1 MAKSRRGAMTRWN
14 ERGERQPLM
23 HAFHRNFSDR
33 PCQRR
38 TSTRLFESAIGLP
51 DQQAS
56 DHSLIRLPVL
66 QPRSVLFAQMRN
78 SVRLITQ
85 ISLSTV
91 DCANKLSA
99 RHASRSHVIAP
110 DLKPPP
116 SMMMNIFRSGMRVT
130 QFKYRYGNFSSTL
143 PFDCC
148 HLHSMRMSRPKRAGY
163 SLASG
168 PRTMD

>member
-1 MAKSRRGAMTRWN
+1 
-14 ERGERQPLM
+14 M

-91 DCANKLSA
+91 DCANKAKVTIRKAYGFRTFGAMEIALY
-99 RHASRSHVIAP
+99 HA
-110 DLKPPP
+110 LGK
-116 SMMMNIFRSGMRVT
+116 
-130 QFKYRYGNFSSTL
+130 L
-143 PFDCC
+143 PEPQLTHRF
-148 HLHSMRMSRPKRAGY
+148 Y
-163 SLASG
+163 
-168 PRTMD
+168 